1 MSRVTSDRR
10 DRPLTDQTFGNR
22 ARETLKLSLRRAL
35 RRADLDVTRGAYANR
50 VAATLRSRDIDT
62 LLDVGAN
69 VGQYALMT
77 RQAGFAGRMVS
88 CEPLS
93 GAFVELSRRASRD
106 ADWIVVQTAVGRD
119 AGETTINLAA
129 NSFSSSLLPMAE
141 AHALSAPG
149 SGYIGAE
156 TVPMTTVRDLVAE
169 HRLEPARTL
178 LKIDTQGYEGE
189 VLAGAGDL
197 VTEFGAL
204 QLELSFVELYV
215 GQPLFEELYQR
226 VRDWGY
232 RIQSIEPG
240 FSDAEGRL
248 MQFDGLFVRSS

>member
-1 MSRVTSDRR
+1 VSGVSAERADTPV
-10 DRPLTDQTFGNR
+10 TDQTFGNR
-22 ARETLKLSLRRAL
+22 TRETLKLSLRRVL
-35 RRADLDVTRGAYANR
+35 RRADLDLTRGAYANR
-50 VAATLRSRDIDT
+50 VAATLRACDIDA

-69 VGQYALMT
+69 VGQYAVMT

-93 GAFVELSRRASRD
+93 GAFAELSRRAARD
-106 ADWIVVQTAVGRD
+106 AGWTVVRSAVGRHV
-119 AGETTINLAA
+119 GETTINMAA
-129 NSFSSSLLPMAE
+129 NSFSSSVLPMAQT
-141 AHALSAPG
+141 HVVSAPG
-149 SGYIGAE
+149 SGYVGAE
-156 TVPMTTVRDLVAE
+156 TVPMTTIQDLVVE
-169 HRLEPARTL
+169 HGLEPARTL

-215 GQPLFEELYQR
+215 GQPLFDELYQR

-232 RIQSIEPG
+232 RLQSIEPG
-240 FSDAEGRL
+240 FSDANGRL
-248 MQFDGLFVRSS
+248 MQCDGLFVRSS